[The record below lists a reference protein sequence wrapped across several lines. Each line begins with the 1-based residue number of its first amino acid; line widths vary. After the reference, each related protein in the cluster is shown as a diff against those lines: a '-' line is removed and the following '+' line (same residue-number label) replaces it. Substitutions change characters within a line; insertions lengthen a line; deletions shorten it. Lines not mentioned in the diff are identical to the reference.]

1 MKPEDEYSPEK
12 LAALRTVRK
21 LVEFWQIRPQELRGP
36 MPPAPP
42 PPPAGPVTI
51 RYRHPV
57 TGETWDGQ
65 GEHPQWLRDALL
77 KEGYT
82 VDALKRAVSEGP
94 AESGPA
100 PTPQQVP
107 GPGADGAGESPPADE
122 SGD

>member
-1 MKPEDEYSPEK
+1 MKAEDDAYPPEK

-36 MPPAPP
+36 PPPPP
-42 PPPAGPVTI
+42 PPPAGPAAI

-57 TGETWDGQ
+57 SGETWDGQ

-82 VDALKRAVSEGP
+82 VDALKRAVVD
-94 AESGPA
+94 
-100 PTPQQVP
+100 TPSAN
-107 GPGADGAGESPPADE
+107 PGADAPAEFPDPAAAGADDAEARR
-122 SGD
+122 

>member
-1 MKPEDEYSPEK
+1 MKPEDDYSPEK

-36 MPPAPP
+36 LPPPPP

-82 VDALKRAVSEGP
+82 VDALKRAV
-94 AESGPA
+94 
-100 PTPQQVP
+100 
-107 GPGADGAGESPPADE
+107 ADSSGESP
-122 SGD
+122 SGPEAELDP

>member
-1 MKPEDEYSPEK
+1 MKPEDDDDYPPEK

-21 LVEFWQIRPQELRGP
+21 LVEFWQISPQELRGP

-42 PPPAGPVTI
+42 APVASVAI

-57 TGETWDGQ
+57 SGDVWDGQ

-82 VDALKRAVSEGP
+82 VDELKRAVT
-94 AESGPA
+94 AA
-100 PTPQQVP
+100 
-107 GPGADGAGESPPADE
+107 ADPE
-122 SGD
+122 